1 MEQEKLFKIGII
13 LLFATIIALLIY
25 GILYISTGTLQQSSL
40 DFIGMTEAEISAFS
54 SELMIVIS
62 YQIRMVG
69 ITYISLGIAYILI
82 INFGFRKKEKWAWIA
97 TLIATVGFVGPLL
110 LMSLLLFPIDI
121 DIIILI
127 ITLIIQIVGAILTYK
142 SFFGAE

>member
-13 LLFATIIALLIY
+13 LLFATVIAMLIY
-25 GILYISTGTLQQSSL
+25 GILYISTGTIPQSSL

-62 YQIRMVG
+62 YQIRLVG
-69 ITYISLGIAYILI
+69 IAYISLGIAYILI
-82 INFGFRKKEKWAWIA
+82 LNFGFRKKEKWAWIA
-97 TLIATVGFVGPLL
+97 LLIATVGFVGPLL
-110 LMSLLLFPIDI
+110 LMSLLIFPIDI

-127 ITLIIQIVGAILTYK
+127 ITLIIQIGGAILTYK

>member
-82 INFGFRKKEKWAWIA
+82 LNFGFRKKEKWAWIA

-127 ITLIIQIVGAILTYK
+127 IVLIIQIVGAILTYK

>member
-25 GILYISTGTLQQSSL
+25 GILYISTGTLPQSSL

-82 INFGFRKKEKWAWIA
+82 LNFGFRKKEKWAWIA